1 MGRSTTRIRSRRDD
15 RAVTRL
21 LDDFTV
27 GEKFTTGEI
36 EITEAMILAFARDYD
51 PQPFHID
58 PVAAKESIYGGL
70 IASGFQTLALGFRLV
85 WDTGVF
91 AGSSIGS
98 PGFDELRWLK
108 PVRADDRLHVEAE
121 VIGIALSRS
130 KPDRGIIRIAYR
142 YLDQSGA
149 PVLTCAMMHLLRRRP
164 G

>member
-1 MGRSTTRIRSRRDD
+1 MTRF
-15 RAVTRL
+15 
-21 LDDFTV
+21 LDDFAV
-27 GEKFTTGEI
+27 GEKFTTAAI

-85 WDTGVF
+85 LDTGVY
-91 AGSSIGS
+91 AGSSLGS

-108 PVRADDRLHVEAE
+108 PVRVGDRLHVEAE
-121 VIGIALSRS
+121 VIAITPSRS

-142 YLDQSGA
+142 YLDQQSE
-149 PVLTCAMMHLLRRRP
+149 PVLTCAMMHLLRRRQ

>member
-1 MGRSTTRIRSRRDD
+1 MTRFLDEF
-15 RAVTRL
+15 AVG
-21 LDDFTV
+21 D
-27 GEKFTTGEI
+27 KFTTAEI
-36 EITEAMILAFARDYD
+36 KITEAMILAFARDYD

-85 WDTGVF
+85 LDTGVF
-91 AGSSIGS
+91 AASSMGS

-108 PVRADDRLHVEAE
+108 PVHAGDRLHVEAE
-121 VIGIALSRS
+121 VIGIAPSRS

-142 YLDQSGA
+142 YLDQQGE
-149 PVLTCAMMHLLRRRP
+149 PVLTCAMMHLLRRRQ

>member
-1 MGRSTTRIRSRRDD
+1 MTRFLDEF
-15 RAVTRL
+15 AVG
-21 LDDFTV
+21 D
-27 GEKFTTGEI
+27 KFTTAEI

-85 WDTGVF
+85 LDTGVF
-91 AGSSIGS
+91 AASSMGS

-108 PVRADDRLHVEAE
+108 PVHAGDRLHVEAE
-121 VIGIALSRS
+121 VIGIAPSRS

-142 YLDQSGA
+142 YLDQSGE
-149 PVLTCAMMHLLRRRP
+149 PVLTCAMMHLLRRRQ